1 MIKTLR
7 SFLFGLIWL
16 CAVNALAGSI
26 SFQQPVSLS
35 TGVSP
40 RGLVLG
46 RFTGTSAQFLAVANF
61 GSSTFI
67 GQSTPLSIIS
77 KQTSTVQVFSP
88 SPIGL
93 TPFAQIPVGRSP
105 RGLAVVPDTSGN
117 DNLLV
122 SCYDSAL
129 LQMYRW
135 NGSQFLKMDESPTLF
150 QPVGVCYGIT
160 KAGGVPFVV
169 VANYGANQISIY
181 EIKNGKFGIRYDIT
195 VPAGPTQVAVGDLHG
210 DGINEIVVACLGTG
224 QLAILSPAAT
234 SPNDLSTFTVRQTLS
249 PAPGADLSDLRIVDL
264 NHDGRSDLVAS
275 DFAKSIIWIY
285 LQQKDGTF
293 VLQPPLT
300 TNRSHPNGLT
310 VADLD
315 KTGFPVI
322 IVADRD
328 SDLVDL
334 YQWNGIN
341 CQPLQSLKIASDLD
355 SNFGPVEVAALD
367 TTGSGLLD
375 LVTTHPRCAFRKG
388 DICDPAAMKSA
399 FSDFDPDIVIHLAA
413 ETHVDRSIDGPGAFV
428 HTNVVGT
435 YLLLQAAL
443 AHSARSAFCSA
454 RQFSLSSHID
464 RRGLR
469 LARRDGRFRR
479 RRALCAEFALC
490 GIQSR
495 LRSSRARLASHL
507 RAAGFSDE
515 LLE

>member
-285 LQQKDGTF
+285 LQQKDGTL

-300 TNRSHPNGLT
+300 TNGSHPNGLT

-375 LVTTHPRCAFRKG
+375 LVTTHMRSNSIKILSQVVEATTSPTPLPDSIAVNAFTEK
-388 DICDPAAMKSA
+388 
-399 FSDFDPDIVIHLAA
+399 
-413 ETHVDRSIDGPGAFV
+413 
-428 HTNVVGT
+428 NT
-435 YLLLQAAL
+435 Y
-443 AHSARSAFCSA
+443 FYPNP
-454 RQFSLSSHID
+454 F
-464 RRGLR
+464 
-469 LARRDGRFRR
+469 RDGHLTLSWDLPSPQTVELRIFDLTGTLIYSQSIGKGQTH
-479 RRALCAEFALC
+479 A
-490 GIQSR
+490 GINQITWNGTN
-495 LRSSRARLASHL
+495 LRGERLASGL
-507 RAAGFSDE
+507 YIYKITVGNQTITKKLAIIR
-515 LLE
+515 